1 MLQRGGITARIDR
14 VSRQVRTN
22 ACAHHVSLLHR
33 VLLRFAKNFA
43 TARNR
48 VVGRHART
56 RTFSELV
63 GVVVDDAVDFLRGP
77 LRRSGGHVGRS
88 SSELSLPPS
97 SVIGNQRLYDRK
109 SVCLLRHAR
118 ARDAVSGATSVSQ
131 WHASAS
137 RHIHCQARGTSG
149 HCDAR
154 FTGQIPCRDALPR
167 AQPRH
172 QATSRTS
179 LPVAMSQIPR
189 DQAIGLDVGHRDC
202 FTWRR
207 RGGVLPRHFRL
218 ICHCSAAC
226 GLPNSQ
232 VRATG
237 AARDCPRCQWA
248 GGQAHMTRS
257 ASTPS
262 ATTPLRGA

>member
-1 MLQRGGITARIDR
+1 MRKR
-14 VSRQVRTN
+14 VRSQS
-22 ACAHHVSLLHR
+22 SLALSSTTP
-33 VLLRFAKNFA
+33 LTFFA
-43 TARNR
+43 
-48 VVGRHART
+48 
-56 RTFSELV
+56 
-63 GVVVDDAVDFLRGP
+63 GP
-77 LRRSGGHVGRS
+77 LRRSGGHTIGRS

-109 SVCLLRHAR
+109 SSCASPCATR
-118 ARDAVSGATSVSQ
+118 ARPRRSEWPATSSQ
-131 WHASAS
+131 PMACVGIAAYPLAGAWHERALRRA
-137 RHIHCQARGTSG
+137 IHGPGYRVPRRSSPGPAAPPS
-149 HCDAR
+149 H
-154 FTGQIPCRDALPR
+154 FTHLVACGNVPDPLRDLK
-167 AQPRH
+167 
-172 QATSRTS
+172 
-179 LPVAMSQIPR
+179 
-189 DQAIGLDVGHRDC
+189 AIGLDVGHRDC

-207 RGGVLPRHFRL
+207 RGGVLPRHFHL